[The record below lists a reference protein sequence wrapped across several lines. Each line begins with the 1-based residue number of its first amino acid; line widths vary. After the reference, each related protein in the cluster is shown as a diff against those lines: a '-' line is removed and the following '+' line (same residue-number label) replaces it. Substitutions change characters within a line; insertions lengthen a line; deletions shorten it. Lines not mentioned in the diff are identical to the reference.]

1 MAKPKVKKSKSGT
14 QNDSVQQKKRKK
26 FDFYQTGDGGLIS
39 DKTTEVMKKKK
50 K

>member
-14 QNDSVQQKKRKK
+14 QNDSTKQNRERLKYHRR
-26 FDFYQTGDGGLIS
+26 GDGGLIS